1 MPIQYSDKVLKFEP
15 TEDDVAGSYTYKL
28 QYYYAGAVNTTVYY
42 EMEKS
47 FIVQEAASVT
57 LENRTSVQ
65 NETYAWNNS
74 TKECTKTFN
83 TVVTSFNSDGV

>member
-1 MPIQYSDKVLKFEP
+1 
-15 TEDDVAGSYTYKL
+15 
-28 QYYYAGAVNTTVYY
+28 
-42 EMEKS
+42 MEKL

-57 LENRTSVQ
+57 LENKTSDQ
-65 NETYAWNNS
+65 NETFAWDNY